1 MKCSNCGSSLQI
13 EDSKCPYCGSMNPYF
28 EKHREEMFH
37 FKKDYE
43 KTKEEVIKKSGKV
56 AGMSVKITVIAILV
70 ALDILM
76 LFLAGNSWSIMHEI
90 EKGKA
95 ERNADIH
102 RMRLEAYEVAFN
114 YDGLAKYYEEY
125 SLYGSDSLEDFDA
138 VYRAC
143 SNYAYIYQYIV
154 ELGNPDSYM
163 TDEERIEYICENLD
177 YVYDTMEPKEYDLPQ
192 WYQGKHGEVLKQ
204 MKYDLKVLIMTYA
217 NVSQEEAD
225 AFPDMSDGRRQVA
238 MERGLGLYED

>member
-1 MKCSNCGSSLQI
+1 MKCSNCGSNLQI
-13 EDSKCPYCGSMNPYF
+13 EDSKCLYCGSVNPYF
-28 EKHREEMFH
+28 EKHREEMLR

-43 KTKEEVIKKSGKV
+43 KTKDDVIKKSGRV

-70 ALDILM
+70 ALNIII
-76 LFLAGNSWSIMHEI
+76 LFLASNSWSIMHEI
-90 EKGKA
+90 EKSKA

-102 RMRLEAYEVAFN
+102 RMRLESYEEAFN
-114 YDGLAKYYEEY
+114 YNGLAKYYEEY
-125 SLYGSDSLEDFDA
+125 SLYGSDSLEDFDV

-154 ELGNPDSYM
+154 ELGNPDSYL
-163 TDEERIEYICENLD
+163 TDEQRIEYICENLD
-177 YVYDTMEPKEYDLPQ
+177 YVYDAMEPKEYDLPE
-192 WYQGKHGEVLKQ
+192 WYQGKHGEVLEQ

-217 NVSQEEAD
+217 NVGQEEAD
-225 AFPDMSDGRRQVA
+225 AFPNMSDGRRQVA